1 MLRKISLITLFVISV
16 LSLHAQGVKFGVH
29 IDPGVSFMNSSEKSV
44 VADGANFNFAF
55 GVEGEYYF
63 ADGENYS
70 VTFGANFG
78 VNRGGKLKYPG
89 GGFLLPNSTL
99 DNTSYFNN
107 LTDIA
112 ANITNTSGKELELVP
127 NTSINYNINYV
138 ELPVGFKLRTNEL
151 GQSYLRAFFHLP
163 VLTFMVPVSAT
174 ATINAPESSDPTISG
189 YYTKGDVKNEN
200 VYKDVVPFQLMIGV
214 GAGVEFSPNEE
225 GGLRLIG
232 GFYYN
237 YGFIDAVQKNKIY
250 DFNNPRGLSDSN
262 AITGFHNI
270 GLRLGVIF

>member
-1 MLRKISLITLFVISV
+1 M
-16 LSLHAQGVKFGVH
+16 SLHAQGVKFGVH
-29 IDPGVSFMNSSEKSV
+29 IDPGLSFMNSNDKKV
-44 VADGANFNFAF
+44 TANGANFNFAF

-70 VTFGANFG
+70 ITFGANFG
-78 VNRGGKLKYPG
+78 VNRGGKLKYADG
-89 GGFLLPNSTL
+89 GRLLPSSILDENSYF
-99 DNTSYFNN
+99 DNTNRVTQTKPLDGSILD
-107 LTDIA
+107 LT
-112 ANITNTSGKELELVP
+112 P
-127 NTSINYNINYV
+127 NTTINYNINYV

-174 ATINAPESSDPTISG
+174 ATVNSPLADNPALVG
-189 YYTKGDVKNEN
+189 YYTNGDVKGEN
-200 VYKDVVPFQLMIGV
+200 IYKDVVPFQMMIGV
-214 GAGVEFSPNEE
+214 GAGVEFSPNND

-237 YGFIDAVQKNKIY
+237 YGFIDAVQKNQLF
-250 DFNNPRGLSDSN
+250 DTDVNGSRQLVDNN

>member
-1 MLRKISLITLFVISV
+1 MLRKISLITLFVIAV

-29 IDPGVSFMNSSEKSV
+29 IDPGVSFMNSNDDAV
-44 VADGANFNFAF
+44 VPSGANFNFAF

-70 VTFGANFG
+70 ITFGANFG
-78 VNRGGKLKYPG
+78 VNRGGKLKYPT
-89 GGFLLPNSTL
+89 GGFILPNSTL
-99 DNTSYFNN
+99 DNRYFLNN
-107 LTDIA
+107 QNDIR
-112 ANITNTSGKELELVP
+112 ANESNISGLNLELTP
-127 NTSINYNINYV
+127 NTTVNYNINYV
-138 ELPVGFKLRTNEL
+138 EVPVGFKLRTNEL

-163 VLTFMVPVSAT
+163 VLTFMVPVSAN
-174 ATINAPESSDPTISG
+174 ATVNAPDPTGQTSSG
-189 YYTKGDVKNEN
+189 FYTNGDVNNKNI
-200 VYKDVVPFQLMIGV
+200 YKDIVPFQLMIGV
-214 GAGVEFSPNEE
+214 GAGVEFSPNED

-237 YGFIDAVQKNKIY
+237 YGFIDAVKGNKIY
-250 DFNNPRGLSDSN
+250 SFDNIPFLYQNN